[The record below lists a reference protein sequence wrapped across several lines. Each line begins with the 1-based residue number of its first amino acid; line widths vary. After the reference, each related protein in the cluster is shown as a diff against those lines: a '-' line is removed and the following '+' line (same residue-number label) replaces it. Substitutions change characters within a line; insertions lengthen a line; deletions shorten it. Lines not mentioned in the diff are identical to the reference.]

1 MMVCD
6 EKLIPYKTLIII
18 FSVNIIMFNLRNLK
32 NGISLTGFDIFEQQI
47 IYDIKYTDINK
58 NVKYQHIFII

>member
-47 IYDIKYTDINK
+47 IYNIKYNDNNRKII
-58 NVKYQHIFII
+58 YEQIFII